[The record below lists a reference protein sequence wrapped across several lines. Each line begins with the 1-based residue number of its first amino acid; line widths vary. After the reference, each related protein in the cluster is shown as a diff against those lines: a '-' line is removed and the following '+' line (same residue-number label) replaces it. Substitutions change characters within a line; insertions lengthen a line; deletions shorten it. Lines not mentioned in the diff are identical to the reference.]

1 MFDYLAELMSSRGL
15 PIDPN
20 QKRSTFL
27 AFFAKEMAQK
37 VLKTE
42 EDKKEVERLNSS
54 LYKYSRKKTE
64 ELLAKCSLG
73 TFWDYYLALFREE
86 IVSRSPR
93 PELAALDLE
102 GLFSDCRIGSP
113 ASLPKLSRT

>member
-1 MFDYLAELMSSRGL
+1 MSSRGL

-42 EDKKEVERLNSS
+42 EDKKEDEEDSNQEE
-54 LYKYSRKKTE
+54 KKQE
-64 ELLAKCSLG
+64 EKK
-73 TFWDYYLALFREE
+73 E
-86 IVSRSPR
+86 IR
-93 PELAALDLE
+93 
-102 GLFSDCRIGSP
+102 
-113 ASLPKLSRT
+113 